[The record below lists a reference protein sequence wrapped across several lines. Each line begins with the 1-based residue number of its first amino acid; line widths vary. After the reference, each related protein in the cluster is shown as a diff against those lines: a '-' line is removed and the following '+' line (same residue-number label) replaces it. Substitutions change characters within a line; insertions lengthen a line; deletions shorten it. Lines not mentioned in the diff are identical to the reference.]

1 MKRRKL
7 LFSNEVVCRTISIL
21 VIASISAAISIQ
33 QVSAQF
39 LDNPLEVIQQDEFIQ
54 DEASGILVRPYT
66 NARGHVYPY
75 TATVIALSCIIVV
88 IVTIIVC
95 GPNLG

>member
-1 MKRRKL
+1 MKRRKA
-7 LFSNEVVCRTISIL
+7 LFSNEVVCRTIFIL
-21 VIASISAAISIQ
+21 VMASISAAISIQ
-33 QVSAQF
+33 QVSDQF
-39 LDNPLEVIQQDEFIQ
+39 LDMSIEVIHQDEFIQ
-54 DEASGILVRPYT
+54 DEVSGILVRPYT